1 MTLTTNDRESIYLVG
16 FAAAAVLLWWVW
28 NRNEQSQA
36 QAIQASAVPSESI
49 DGGGFPIPW
58 DSPMDDVYAANPTA
72 YQPPTDSD
80 LTLNI
85 NNPYAAML
93 GSTYMPLFGFV
104 GIAQGVEL

>member
-1 MTLTTNDRESIYLVG
+1 MAIKDRDYVYV
-16 FAAAAVLLWWVW
+16 AATAGIITLLWWVW
-28 NRNEQSQA
+28 KRNQA
-36 QAIQASAVPSESI
+36 PPINAAPNPAETV

-58 DSPMDDVYAANPTA
+58 DSPMNDVYAANPTA
-72 YQPPTDSD
+72 YDPPTDSD